1 MLAIG
6 IGLVNGSAIAEP
18 ESPLPGREPPGCA
31 ERAPETRSFKT
42 GRRSSDTYAMRSES
56 RQRSSSY
63 LVIRTETGDEQ
74 VIIWDTLDI
83 SVGRL
88 DSEDIVVA
96 EADVSRRHAVFRR
109 EGESFEV
116 EDLGT
121 TLGTIVNGKSVKV
134 HELQH
139 GDVIQIGPIE
149 IRFGQTTKTIKPGGS
164 VHYASE
170 LKEFGL
176 SANVDDTAGR
186 TMLGFST
193 EDDAFSFT
201 PTSKSEVPVARAV
214 TVDGKVE
221 VGDSDTMDI
230 DLTGAGAD
238 GEIPVRDLDLALA
251 EEMPPVGEAED
262 SVESVKTAPTLPPVT
277 RTAVKPAAPLGSSD
291 TSTAGTLPVTGVSE
305 VTVKL
310 LLEVRGP
317 AAQVEA
323 FLAAVRD
330 KRIQA
335 PPITLLVRD
344 L

>member
-1 MLAIG
+1 MG
-6 IGLVNGSAIAEP
+6 AEN
-18 ESPLPGREPPGCA
+18 
-31 ERAPETRSFKT
+31 
-42 GRRSSDTYAMRSES
+42 
-56 RQRSSSY
+56 RQRLSSY
-63 LVIRTETGDEQ
+63 LVVRTDTHDEQ

-96 EADVSRRHAVFRR
+96 EADISRRHSVFRR
-109 EGESFEV
+109 KDELFEV

-121 TLGTIVNGKSVKV
+121 VLGTIVNGTPVKV

-149 IRFGQTTKTIKPGGS
+149 IRFGQTTKTIKPGGN

-186 TMLGFST
+186 TMLGFDT
-193 EDDAFSFT
+193 EDDAFSVA
-201 PTSKSEVPVARAV
+201 PISKSEASVARAV
-214 TVDGKVE
+214 TADGTVE
-221 VGDSDTMDI
+221 IGGPDTMDI
-230 DLTGAGAD
+230 ELTGADAA
-238 GEIPVRDLDLALA
+238 GEISVRDLDLALA
-251 EEMPPVGEAED
+251 EEMPPMG
-262 SVESVKTAPTLPPVT
+262 ESVDSIEWAKTAPTLPPEAHA
-277 RTAVKPAAPLGSSD
+277 AVEPAAALGSSD
-291 TSTAGTLPVTGVSE
+291 SSTAETFPVDDSPQVA
-305 VTVKL
+305 VKL
-310 LLEVRGP
+310 VLEVRGP

>member
-1 MLAIG
+1 MG
-6 IGLVNGSAIAEP
+6 AE
-18 ESPLPGREPPGCA
+18 
-31 ERAPETRSFKT
+31 K
-42 GRRSSDTYAMRSES
+42 D
-56 RQRSSSY
+56 QRPSSY
-63 LVIRTETGDEQ
+63 LVVRTDTNDEQ

-83 SVGRL
+83 TVGRL

-96 EADVSRRHAVFRR
+96 EADISRRHSVFRR
-109 EGESFEV
+109 KGELFEV

-121 TLGTIVNGKSVKV
+121 VLGTIVNGRPVKV

-186 TMLGFST
+186 TMLGFDT
-193 EDDAFSFT
+193 EDVAVSSA
-201 PTSKSEVPVARAV
+201 PTFKSETPVVRAV
-214 TVDGKVE
+214 TADGEVE
-221 VGDSDTMDI
+221 VGGPDTMDI
-230 DLTGAGAD
+230 ELMGAG

-251 EEMPPVGEAED
+251 EEMTPVAE
-262 SVESVKTAPTLPPVT
+262 VEDPIEWAKTAPNLPPVT
-277 RTAVKPAAPLGSSD
+277 RAPVEATAALDSSD
-291 TSTAGTLPVTGVSE
+291 TATSE
-305 VTVKL
+305 AVPEASDSEATVNL
-310 LLEVRGP
+310 VLEVRGP

-330 KRIQA
+330 KRIQL